1 VRWPSRPISRWVLY
15 YSRLQQQ
22 GEIRASSRSSWSRT
36 VGTWSA
42 SPHPWDRD
50 KLNCIRT
57 SDEFNRLNLR
67 AALITE
73 NLGVVGAQLGERVAT
88 QLGVY
93 TEQVEDLT

>member
-1 VRWPSRPISRWVLY
+1 VAEPADQPLGVVLLAPPTAG
-15 YSRLQQQ
+15 RNQ
-22 GEIRASSRSSWSRT
+22 GFEPVILEPHGRDLVGFFLIR
-36 VGTWSA
+36 G
-42 SPHPWDRD
+42 DRD
-50 KLNCIRT
+50 KLNRIRT